1 MNPTEVEVND
11 RIESLIIDLELPF
24 EQVDDG
30 LWLIHDEV
38 DYIDNIVVYH
48 NFPVLTFRVKL
59 VDLPEGEVN
68 PELFRRLLELNATSM
83 IAGAYGLEDNSVVI
97 VDTIQSENLDANELQ
112 GSIDAIAL
120 AVREHYSEL
129 RSIVDGEEVGQSTAE
144 AASQA

>member
-11 RIESLIIDLELPF
+11 RIESLIIDLEMPF
-24 EQVDDG
+24 EQVEEG

-59 VDLPEGEVN
+59 VDLADGEIN
-68 PELFRRLLELNATSM
+68 PALFRRLLELNATSM

-129 RSIVDGEEVGQSTAE
+129 KAIVDGEEAGKTTAE
-144 AASQA
+144 ATSQA